1 MLNNKTKK
9 EQSFISNTDIGDETE
24 FEKKQMNT
32 LGDIFTNKYQIKS
45 SLENYNSK

>member
-1 MLNNKTKK
+1 MLKNKTKK

-32 LGDIFTNKYQIKS
+32 LGNIFTNKYQKQS